1 MFQQRKSSIIRG
13 SSSKHL
19 KQHHT
24 KLQVNSSLQ
33 HTVVSVLPHIV
44 DQMLWIFQAL
54 GSTVYY
60 LRGASSVCWLVVAVN
75 CVAICT
81 AWRRPETSEM
91 DVFTLQLITMSDAA
105 SLDVWGGEMPAKC
118 SHHDL
123 TRWFSCS
130 SAPSAVLCNSETPT
144 QQFPWPACVTSAFVH
159 IRHVAHNPVKHV
171 ERLLQETRV
180 QWAVNQCGV
189 CGLKMGRMGESENG
203 YREKGI
209 TVWGGKASNFPY
221 ESKMSVKS
229 VAHTHTVYLSYIQKA
244 LQQAFLLLSVLVA
257 QQCCSWQRLAL

>member
-1 MFQQRKSSIIRG
+1 MNLPSLGKHGLLLTGGLQCFLVG
-13 SSSKHL
+13 CCSKLCCHL
-19 KQHHT
+19 HCMAET
-24 KLQVNSSLQ
+24 W
-33 HTVVSVLPHIV
+33 
-44 DQMLWIFQAL
+44 DL
-54 GSTVYY
+54 GDGRVY
-60 LRGASSVCWLVVAVN
+60 SAVN
-75 CVAICT
+75 HH
-81 AWRRPETSEM
+81 
-91 DVFTLQLITMSDAA
+91 
-105 SLDVWGGEMPAKC
+105 VWCGLSGRVRGEMPAKC

-144 QQFPWPACVTSAFVH
+144 QQFPRPACVTSAFVR

-189 CGLKMGRMGESENG
+189 CGLKMGRIGESENG
-203 YREKGI
+203 HGEKRI
-209 TVWGGKASNFPY
+209 TVWPIFVGKASNIPY

-229 VAHTHTVYLSYIQKA
+229 VAHTHTVYLSYVQKA

-257 QQCCSWQRLAL
+257 QQCCSWQCLVL